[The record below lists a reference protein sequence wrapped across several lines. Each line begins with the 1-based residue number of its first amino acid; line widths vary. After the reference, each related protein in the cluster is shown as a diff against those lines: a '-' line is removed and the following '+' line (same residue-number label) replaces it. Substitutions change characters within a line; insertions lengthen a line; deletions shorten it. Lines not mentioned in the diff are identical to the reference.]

1 MNKKLI
7 LTLAILVTIPITIP
21 SFSALADDKYITD
34 NISVY
39 VRRGPGTRYGL
50 TGSLKAGDK
59 VTILDT
65 SEDGTFTKIKDDKNR
80 IAWIESELLTSTPS
94 AKIRLPQ
101 FEQQIE
107 ILKEQIANSDQ
118 EKQSVIDDYS
128 KQLTIAQNRVNEL
141 EKVKISLETQLAEN
155 IATLE
160 NLNKEID
167 ESSQNI
173 MLTWFTRGGLVAGS
187 GLFLGLILP
196 YLIPKRRKRDRWMN

>member
-1 MNKKLI
+1 M
-7 LTLAILVTIPITIP
+7 
-21 SFSALADDKYITD
+21 
-34 NISVY
+34 
-39 VRRGPGTRYGL
+39 
-50 TGSLKAGDK
+50 
-59 VTILDT
+59 
-65 SEDGTFTKIKDDKNR
+65 
-80 IAWIESELLTSTPS
+80 
-94 AKIRLPQ
+94 
-101 FEQQIE
+101 
-107 ILKEQIANSDQ
+107 KEQIANSDQ

-155 IATLE
+155 ITKLE